1 MKQSLILIFVVI
13 SVLGCQ
19 DVNIPEKPENLIAKD
34 KMIDILKE
42 TYLINAARSVN
53 NKAIISKGIKIDSMI
68 YAKYQIDSLQFAK
81 SNAYYASDI
90 NSYMIMIQKVESELL
105 SMREEMDSIIKL
117 DRARRDSI
125 SERLKSANKVDS
137 LN

>member
-13 SVLGCQ
+13 SALGCQ

-125 SERLKSANKVDS
+125 SERLNSANKVDS

>member
-1 MKQSLILIFVVI
+1 MF
-13 SVLGCQ
+13 
-19 DVNIPEKPENLIAKD
+19 
-34 KMIDILKE
+34 
-42 TYLINAARSVN
+42 
-53 NKAIISKGIKIDSMI
+53 SKGIKIDSMI
-68 YAKYQIDSLQFAK
+68 YAKSQIDSLQFAK

>member
-13 SVLGCQ
+13 SALGCQ
-19 DVNIPEKPENLIAKD
+19 DVNMPEKPENLIAKD

>member
-13 SVLGCQ
+13 SAWGCQ
-19 DVNIPEKPENLIAKD
+19 DVNVPEKPENLIAKD

>member
-13 SVLGCQ
+13 SALGCQ
-19 DVNIPEKPENLIAKD
+19 DVNLPEKPENLIAKD

>member
-13 SVLGCQ
+13 SALGCQ

-125 SERLKSANKVDS
+125 SERLNSANKIDS

>member
-13 SVLGCQ
+13 SALGCQ

-117 DRARRDSI
+117 DRVRRDSI
-125 SERLKSANKVDS
+125 SERLNSANKVDS

>member
-13 SVLGCQ
+13 SALGCQ
-19 DVNIPEKPENLIAKD
+19 DVNVPEKPENLIAKD

>member
-13 SVLGCQ
+13 SALGCQ

-90 NSYMIMIQKVESELL
+90 NSYMIMIQKVESDLL

>member
-13 SVLGCQ
+13 SALGCQ

>member
-1 MKQSLILIFVVI
+1 MKQAIILILFVLCAL
-13 SVLGCQ
+13 SCQ
-19 DVNIPEKPENLIAKD
+19 DVNMPEKPENLIAKD

-68 YAKYQIDSLQFAK
+68 YSKYQIDSLQFAK
-81 SNAYYASDI
+81 SNAYYSSDV

-125 SERLKSANKVDS
+125 SERLNSANKVDT

>member
-1 MKQSLILIFVVI
+1 MKQSLILIFFVL
-13 SVLGCQ
+13 SALGCQ
-19 DVNIPEKPENLIAKD
+19 DVNMPEKPENLIAKD
-34 KMIDILKE
+34 KMIEILKE

-81 SNAYYASDI
+81 SNAYYASDV
-90 NSYMIMIQKVESELL
+90 NSYMVMIQKVESELL

-125 SERLKSANKVDS
+125 SERLNSANKVDS

>member
-13 SVLGCQ
+13 SAWGCQ
-19 DVNIPEKPENLIAKD
+19 DVNVPEKPENLIAKD

-90 NSYMIMIQKVESELL
+90 NSYMIMIQKVESDLL